1 MIREHFLEEDA
12 FGQGG
17 AGNGECRGQSR
28 VAGTTGWLLPG
39 GGGVEV
45 RDRDGGARPAGRGN
59 LEGAWGTIEGD
70 LLLCCDGG
78 GGKTA
83 NSFCFWSRHSD
94 VKRPGQGCSF
104 PGLPT
109 KPQNGS
115 FRYRHLPLPGLE
127 AGNPRSEQGWSS
139 RGCSPRHADDGR
151 LLPASS
157 QGCPSVYVCVLTFS
171 SHKDPQS
178 CGMRAQ
184 PSDPITL
191 FTSVEVTP
199 PNSCVLA
206 AGGQDSNTGLC
217 RLCSAH
223 SSGGGR
229 GDVRAPAPL
238 ALTPLPG
245 GCAQGAPGSH
255 CALGPSPTRA
265 PRLRFHPRA
274 RLLTV
279 LLGWPRLNHRALSF
293 QAPLGHA
300 ELHGPH
306 QAGPS
311 PGPPAQPSLLVP
323 ALRVPGMSAAH

>member
-109 KPQNGS
+109 KPQTGS

-157 QGCPSVYVCVLTFS
+157 QGCPSVYVCVLTLS

-229 GDVRAPAPL
+229 GGCESPSSTSPDPSSWRVCPGSPRQPLCPGALPYASPPAPFSPEGQ
-238 ALTPLPG
+238 TP
-245 GCAQGAPGSH
+245 
-255 CALGPSPTRA
+255 
-265 PRLRFHPRA
+265 
-274 RLLTV
+274 
-279 LLGWPRLNHRALSF
+279 HRAAWL
-293 QAPLGHA
+293 A
-300 ELHGPH
+300 
-306 QAGPS
+306 
-311 PGPPAQPSLLVP
+311 
-323 ALRVPGMSAAH
+323 